1 MAVEQQHLVD
11 LTALVLNNLKDQ
23 HDWTDAQVHDDGQ
36 PRPRPMITGLPPKR
50 LYMHPDEQI
59 EALELEQ
66 STGKRLSQTP
76 EFEWVLPVH
85 LSEQWTLST
94 FAAVFDCIEA
104 LPRKSRV
111 SQTPDTLLSRDWRG
125 ADRQKRLLLAV
136 VHDDST
142 VSYYLV
148 HEGIVKPRQ
157 N

>member
-1 MAVEQQHLVD
+1 MATETHLSD
-11 LTALVLNNLKDQ
+11 LTRLVFGNLQDQ
-23 HDWTDAQVHDDGQ
+23 HDWTNVEVVDDGKS
-36 PRPRPMITGLPPKR
+36 RPRPIITGLPPNR
-50 LYMHPDEQI
+50 LYIHPDEQI

-66 STGKRLSQTP
+66 TTGKRPDQTP

-85 LSEQWTLST
+85 LSEQWTLDS
-94 FAAVFDCIEA
+94 FATIFDSIDA
-104 LPRKSRV
+104 LPRRATTTAISDISSK
-111 SQTPDTLLSRDWRG
+111 RDWRG

-148 HEGIVKPRQ
+148 HDGIVKPRQ